1 VGEVAVFDETKNM
14 GSCTDLNLGAL
25 ISHPAANFSEM
36 HSTLDILLYY
46 LGLDYKLDPAEHPL
60 FIPGRCGKVVSAG
73 VELGFIGEVRP
84 EALELK
90 QITMPCAAF
99 EINLDKI
106 LALTKKG

>member
-1 VGEVAVFDETKNM
+1 MFIR
-14 GSCTDLNLGAL
+14 S
-25 ISHPAANFSEM
+25 PRANPRRVTSLE
-36 HSTLDILLYY
+36 ILLYY
-46 LGLDYKLDPAEHPL
+46 LGLDYRLEPAEHPL

-84 EALELK
+84 EALEIK

-106 LALTKKG
+106 PALMKKG